1 MESRVAQPQTATNIA
16 APLEATPVSPY
27 VFEPFGG
34 SLIYM
39 PDSPPQVSQA
49 EFVMPQSSP
58 LTQPETRFE
67 IPGTRSIA
75 AAVANSQP
83 ATKAPSD
90 PPPIDQTFK
99 TTDPGQRDQYH
110 SGSIW
115 FLDSIAPSRGVEI
128 AGQNDKLATAGASA
142 DPHPLGRPLSQPKTA
157 IAQTDEQLERQKI
170 PKERPALQNQTRVPK
185 SVASPKVVE
194 PKFRAPEFATGQKP
208 PARREFKKPLKRK
221 RPPLAERLQRWLE
234 GPRLDGKRRA
244 VRRSEPGLTAFYWSG
259 GSPEPHEVLNISE
272 SGFYVRTK
280 DFWSPNTLVRMI
292 LQRKG
297 DPRHSIR
304 ILARVVRVDKGGV
317 GHEFV
322 TTEALIDLR
331 ARYVIP
337 DQGTDQR
344 ALERFLR
351 LH

>member
-1 MESRVAQPQTATNIA
+1 MESRVAQPQTATNLA
-16 APLEATPVSPY
+16 VPLEATPVSPY

-39 PDSPPQVSQA
+39 PDSMAPVSQD
-49 EFVMPQSSP
+49 EFVVPQSAP
-58 LTQPETRFE
+58 LAQPEPRFE

-75 AAVANSQP
+75 RAVANSQP
-83 ATKAPSD
+83 TTIAPPD
-90 PPPIDQTFK
+90 PPPIDQTSEAP
-99 TTDPGQRDQYH
+99 DRGQRDLYH

-115 FLDSIAPSRGVEI
+115 FLDPIAPSKGVEI
-128 AGQNDKLATAGASA
+128 AAQNDKLATAGATA
-142 DPHPLGRPLSQPKTA
+142 DPHPLDQPLSQSKTS
-157 IAQTDEQLERQKI
+157 IAQTDGLLERQKTS
-170 PKERPALQNQTRVPK
+170 KGRPALQDQTRVPK
-185 SVASPKVVE
+185 SVASPKIVE

-208 PARREFKKPLKRK
+208 PARRELKEPLKEK
-221 RPPLAERLQRWLE
+221 KLSLLERLERWLE
-234 GPRLDGKRRA
+234 GPGRDGKRRG
-244 VRRSEPGLTAFYWSG
+244 VRRSEPGLMVFYWSG
-259 GSPEPHEVLNISE
+259 GSPEPHEVANISE

-280 DFWSPNTLVRMI
+280 DHWFPDTLVRMI

-317 GHEFV
+317 GHEIV

-331 ARYVIP
+331 ARDVIP

-344 ALERFLR
+344 ALERFLQ